1 MIELSEQQIMDQV
14 AERLTGIYPDV
25 PSDMISRFVHEQHAR
40 YEGRPIRDFIPL
52 FVERH
57 TRAELDKDKVET
69 SAAPA

>member
-1 MIELSEQQIMDQV
+1 
-14 AERLTGIYPDV
+14 
-25 PSDMISRFVHEQHAR
+25 MISRFVHEQHAR

-69 SAAPA
+69 SAASA

>member
-1 MIELSEQQIMDQV
+1 MIELSEQQIMDQI

-40 YEGRPIRDFIPL
+40 YEAIRDFIPL

-57 TRAELDKDKVET
+57 ARAELDKVET